1 MSNALTTQTKSL
13 LDKMLLF
20 NIKLVTHAIV
30 GRIKDRLNEL
40 VSLYIFYISACT
52 KKNHIRCENTITP
65 WLYAEVVDEVLL
77 KGMKKSVYTSRKKK
91 QKKSTE

>member
-30 GRIKDRLNEL
+30 GRIKDRLNGL
-40 VSLYIFYISACT
+40 VSLYIFYSSACT
-52 KKNHIRCENTITP
+52 KKIT
-65 WLYAEVVDEVLL
+65 LDARIQLHH
-77 KGMKKSVYTSRKKK
+77 GCMRKSWT
-91 QKKSTE
+91 KSC